1 MAGVSAAMVPA
12 RLRSKRSLRI
22 ITDCAAWFIALYA
35 AVLLRLDF
43 NATRV
48 EAFRV
53 AALIPLAWALQFV
66 FGWIF
71 GLYRGFWIN
80 GSFDEVIGLVR
91 TVGAV
96 TAILFVF
103 DLFVPPVG

>member
-1 MAGVSAAMVPA
+1 MALVSSSIVPA

-22 ITDCAAWFIALYA
+22 MTDNAAWVFAMYA

-43 NATRV
+43 DMTRV

-53 AALIPLAWALQFV
+53 ATLIPLAWALQFL
-66 FGWIF
+66 FGWLF

-80 GSFDEVIGLVR
+80 GFQ
-91 TVGAV
+91 
-96 TAILFVF
+96 FVHA
-103 DLFVPPVG
+103 G

>member
-1 MAGVSAAMVPA
+1 MAGVSAAMIPA

-22 ITDCAAWFIALYA
+22 ITDCAAWLIALYA

-53 AALIPLAWALQFV
+53 AALIPLAWALQFA
-66 FGWIF
+66 FGWVF

-80 GSFDEVIGLVR
+80 GSLDRKSTRLNSSH
-91 TVGAV
+91 T
-96 TAILFVF
+96 
-103 DLFVPPVG
+103 